1 MPMPSADVD
10 PLRHPLRPQDGAEQV
25 GVTASG
31 KRPST
36 AWAAQAS
43 FDAEYRR
50 WRSGQLRKLEK
61 TYPQW
66 RQDSYKAF
74 VESCVKSCQS
84 CGPSVRG
91 TMCHGAGAG
100 PQAHA

>member
-1 MPMPSADVD
+1 MSSTDVD
-10 PLRHPLRPQDGAEQV
+10 PSIQPLSPQDGMAQV
-25 GVTASG
+25 GMTASG

-43 FDAEYRR
+43 FDAEYRQ
-50 WRSGQLRKLEK
+50 WRSEQLRKLEK

-74 VESCVKSCQS
+74 VENCVKSCQS
-84 CGPSVRG
+84 CSPSVRG
-91 TMCHGAGAG
+91 TMCHGVGAG
-100 PQAHA
+100 PQAQA